1 MFSAVRYNDS
11 RYREYWSAVS
21 KAVEQILQCT
31 LVSRVSFEQVYSI
44 VYKSVCDG
52 FSERMYI
59 DLLGQCSRYLEHV
72 DYTLY
77 TYKQDC
83 DERQVSINLER
94 HRIKESTC
102 MWALTLVIALGFP
115 KY

>member
-52 FSERMYI
+52 FSERMYF

-77 TYKQDC
+77 TYKLEC
-83 DERQVSINLER
+83 DERQVSITFR
-94 HRIKESTC
+94 TS
-102 MWALTLVIALGFP
+102 
-115 KY
+115 

>member
-1 MFSAVRYNDS
+1 MKTFIGYVLMRGCEYCFMFSAVRYNDS
-11 RYREYWSAVS
+11 RYKEYWSAVS

-77 TYKQDC
+77 TYIQEC
-83 DERQVSINLER
+83 DERQVSI
-94 HRIKESTC
+94 K
-102 MWALTLVIALGFP
+102 F
-115 KY
+115 